1 MINVR
6 IISNKLANPVDKEF
20 ESLELANKWIEKHTK
35 LGSWGLPDT
44 WVDVQTKEE
53 TANFPLCREIVRET
67 TVSGKIVDKEVI
79 YSCLLKGDYTVEL
92 TTILYDDS
100 ELNIAKFREKRDA
113 LLAKSDKYMLS
124 DYPIQAKLRQL
135 IKEYREYL
143 RDCPKNVTKD
153 NVEQVKIQTFKEYIQ
168 FKHGDIV
175 DSDTRKHYKA
185 FTGL

>member
-1 MINVR
+1 MIKVKVTGSKFSTPIEKDFN
-6 IISNKLANPVDKEF
+6 SKEDA
-20 ESLELANKWIEKHTK
+20 EKWIQKHSN
-35 LGSWGLPDT
+35 LGSWGNPDT
-44 WVDVQTKEE
+44 WIDIQNKED
-53 TANFPLCREIVRET
+53 TANFPLCREIIRET

-92 TTILYDDS
+92 TTILYDDF
-100 ELNIAKFREKRDA
+100 ELNLSKFREKRDA
-113 LLAKSDKYMLS
+113 LLAKSDKYMLA

-143 RDCPKNVTKD
+143 RDCPKEMTKD
-153 NVEQVKIQTFKEYIQ
+153 NVELVKIKTFKEYVQ

-185 FTGL
+185 FYGL